1 MTIPHTAP
9 PAFPMFV
16 SVDEALALLRELLPE
31 RRTETVALA
40 SAFGRSLAADLVAR
54 VSHPSA
60 TESALDGIACREADT
75 LGASPEQ
82 PLRLRLIGESRA
94 GLAFAGAVG
103 AGEAVRIY
111 TGAPLP
117 EGADAI
123 CPVEQLQ
130 EDGDGDGVRLLRPA
144 FPGDVRQEGGDFKAG
159 ETVLRAGALLTP
171 ARVALAAALG
181 HAEVPTLKPLRVAV
195 MSTGDEV
202 IEPGAPLKPG
212 QVYNSNAYGLLG
224 MLREAGCEAILLPA
238 APDSPGALERA
249 LAGIGGAD
257 ILLTSG
263 GVSMGKYDFVRDLLI
278 QEGKVSFWKVR
289 MRPGGPAMLGGWK
302 GLPVFGLPGNPVSSL
317 VVFQVIVRP
326 ALTGQPLSTLR
337 LRAGTPFRGLADKTA
352 FWRAE
357 VRGSQVFDYGKQG
370 SGVLRSLSDAGA
382 LVVIPEGGAAQ
393 VGDEVDVVL
402 MG

>member
-1 MTIPHTAP
+1 
-9 PAFPMFV
+9 MFV
-16 SVDEALALLRELLPE
+16 SVEEARTLLSALLPE
-31 RRTETVALA
+31 RETEHVPLSLAYGRT
-40 SAFGRSLAADLVAR
+40 LAADLIAK

-60 TESALDGIACREADT
+60 TESALDGIACRGADT
-75 LGASPEQ
+75 LSASRETPV
-82 PLRLRLIGESRA
+82 RLRLIGESRA
-94 GLAFAGAVG
+94 GQAFAGEVG

-117 EGADAI
+117 DGADAI

-130 EDGDGDGVRLLRPA
+130 DAGDDIVLLRPA
-144 FPGDVRQEGGDFKAG
+144 LSGDVRHEGGDFRTG
-159 ETVLRAGALLTP
+159 ETVLRAGVRLTP
-171 ARVALAAALG
+171 SRVALAAALG
-181 HAEVPTLKPLRVAV
+181 HAEVPTLRPLKVAV

-202 IEPGAPLKPG
+202 VEPGLPLTAG

-224 MLREAGCEAILLPA
+224 MLQEAGCEAVLLPA
-238 APDSPGALERA
+238 APDSPEALELA
-249 LAGIGGAD
+249 LTSIGGAD
-257 ILLTSG
+257 VLLTSG

-278 QEGKVSFWKVR
+278 EGGQVSFWKVR
-289 MRPGGPAMLGGWK
+289 MRPGGPAMLGGWR

-317 VVFQVIVRP
+317 VVFHVIVRP

-357 VRGSQVFDYGKQG
+357 VRGAEVFDYAKQG
-370 SGVLRSLSDAGA
+370 SGVLRSLSEAGA
-382 LVVIPEGGAAQ
+382 LVVMAEGGSAE

-402 MG
+402 M